1 MRLMIVRGID
11 PVSFLFR
18 NEHIKDIIKNL
29 LPKSAFF
36 KSQVQ
41 VFFWIIFCS
50 PWNPQKTID
59 FPMIS
64 GGIKVN

>member
-11 PVSFLFR
+11 PVPFPFR
-18 NEHIKDIIKNL
+18 NEHIKNIIKNL

-41 VFFWIIFCS
+41 VFFGLFSVPPEI
-50 PWNPQKTID
+50 PRKL
-59 FPMIS
+59 
-64 GGIKVN
+64 